1 MAKIDSFIEAV
12 AAWPRRTICAY
23 LLNSSEDL
31 FTFEELLTH
40 LVTEARTAPAD
51 VRPPSTRR
59 ADLARRLRSEYLPR
73 LASEDV
79 IEYDRNANLVRP
91 GPALATIETVFPTL
105 ESEFPRP

>member
-1 MAKIDSFIEAV
+1 MAKVDCFIEAV
-12 AAWPRRTICAY
+12 AAWPRRTICVY
-23 LLNSSEDL
+23 LLDSSADL

-40 LVTEARTAPAD
+40 LVTEARAAPDD

-59 ADLARRLRSEYLPR
+59 ADLARRLRGEHLPR

-79 IEYDRNANLVRP
+79 IRYDRDANLVRP
-91 GPALATIETVFPTL
+91 GPALATIETIFPTL